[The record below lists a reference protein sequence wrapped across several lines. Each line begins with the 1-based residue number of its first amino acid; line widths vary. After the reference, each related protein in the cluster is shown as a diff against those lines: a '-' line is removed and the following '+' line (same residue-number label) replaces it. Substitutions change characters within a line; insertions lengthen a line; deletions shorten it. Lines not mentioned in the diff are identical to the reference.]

1 MCRLRQGHWR
11 ITLSWSKHLSMW
23 KAITAMK
30 TIESLTSIQVQ
41 TINWPSF
48 LLQAQHQ
55 KSSLFWTSFSFSSGS
70 RSLSHPGHL
79 MFLEK
84 SKSNQTSHTFR
95 IMFYISISIQCAK
108 NIFYIISCEQG
119 TFKTGLCNT
128 EKHVTYYIYC
138 HNSDFYQD
146 FETIFPRFTFK
157 NAFRC
162 LWFRIWNISKGNRLE
177 QTKNTNIS
185 IHKEIHMQT

>member
-1 MCRLRQGHWR
+1 MVKTSFNVKSHYGHENNR
-11 ITLSWSKHLSMW
+11 EFNKYTSANNQLTFIPSSSSASK
-23 KAITAMK
+23 IF
-30 TIESLTSIQVQ
+30 
-41 TINWPSF
+41 SF
-48 LLQAQHQ
+48 LDFFFFFFWFKKF
-55 KSSLFWTSFSFSSGS
+55 KSSRSSDVSG
-70 RSLSHPGHL
+70 
-79 MFLEK
+79 K
-84 SKSNQTSHTFR
+84 IKIKSNKPHFQDNVLHFNKHSVCKEHFLYYF
-95 IMFYISISIQCAK
+95 IVDCI
-108 NIFYIISCEQG
+108 CEQG